1 MGGGGMVG
9 FEGKPEHIK
18 DDQEFQ
24 HKGSLGI
31 FRKMMDFFFP
41 PKGIMWANF
50 RELAKCQDPKGVSMR
65 KMRAGGVKK
74 TQ

>member
-31 FRKMMDFFFP
+31 FRKMMDFFFS
-41 PKGIMWANF
+41 PKGNY
-50 RELAKCQDPKGVSMR
+50 VS
-65 KMRAGGVKK
+65 
-74 TQ
+74 